1 MVDEIKHGRFVILAN
16 LNIQGYN
23 PHSPFRPI
31 DFNSAIHNPP
41 TPSSGWRRPVSR
53 LSSAY
58 NVLCCAGCW
67 ILVYAHIKEP
77 FIKSQYRD
85 WCCGVLSVC
94 PGWSPARRFII
105 FSLMNVI
112 VKSIPLLCN
121 IPWTLFVV
129 IRASAS
135 NPEIID
141 HKPVS
146 GGWQGYW

>member
-1 MVDEIKHGRFVILAN
+1 M
-16 LNIQGYN
+16 
-23 PHSPFRPI
+23 
-31 DFNSAIHNPP
+31 
-41 TPSSGWRRPVSR
+41 
-53 LSSAY
+53 SSA
-58 NVLCCAGCW
+58 VQGAGFLCT
-67 ILVYAHIKEP
+67 HIS
-77 FIKSQYRD
+77 KSHLLNLSTVID
-85 WCCGVLSVC
+85 VVVFCLSVL
-94 PGWSPARRFII
+94 GGRLQDDLSF

-146 GGWQGYW
+146 GG